1 MNTIRLN
8 VLGEAKAASS
18 GVSIKNQD
26 KSVEIT
32 ENGVTELTA
41 DSGYTGLGKVTIN
54 SNVQSGGSAS
64 GDAPDMRYFLND
76 SNLQANGLY
85 MQAIQQLSSVV
96 VCDYQDM
103 IMIYPGASVGALPS
117 RDFRLCACA
126 INLNQRV
133 VMYAPSM
140 GMNQDS
146 SVKEYIISQGLSL
159 DTIES
164 FANLTEEE
172 FYNPATYK

>member
-1 MNTIRLN
+1 MKTIDKIIESQEAPKDKN
-8 VLGEAKAASS
+8 VLWVNGDKLLAMVKGKWTPIGGGSS
-18 GVSIKNQD
+18 D
-26 KSVEIT
+26 
-32 ENGVTELTA
+32 
-41 DSGYTGLGKVTIN
+41 
-54 SNVQSGGSAS
+54 NVQGGASGGNT
-64 GDAPDMRYFLND
+64 PDMRYFLND

-96 VCDYQDM
+96 VCDYQGM

-117 RDFRLCACA
+117 RDFRLCACG
-126 INLNQRV
+126 IDLNQRV

-146 SVKEYIISQGLSL
+146 SVKEYMISQGLSL

-164 FANLTEEE
+164 FANLTEEQ
-172 FYNPATYK
+172 FYNPATYA